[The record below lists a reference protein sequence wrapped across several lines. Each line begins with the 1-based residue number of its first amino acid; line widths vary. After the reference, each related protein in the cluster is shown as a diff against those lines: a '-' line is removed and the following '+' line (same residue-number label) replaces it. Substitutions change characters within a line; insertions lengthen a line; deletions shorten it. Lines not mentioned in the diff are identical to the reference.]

1 MAKYKKL
8 LWLEIGGVIVFIF
21 LAVALFGLMKIAQ
34 IAKDLPNPRQ
44 FIDSRQVSQSS
55 KIYDRTGE
63 TLLYEIYDEEKRTV
77 ILFEEIPEYAKNAT
91 IAIEDKNFYSHQAFD
106 WRAII
111 RAFIINVQKG
121 RVVQGGSTITQQLA
135 KNAFLSSEQ
144 TINRKLKELILAY
157 WIERYYSKDEILNLY
172 LNQISY
178 GSNAYGIEAASQS
191 FFSKSAKDLNLAES
205 ALLAA
210 LPKAPTYYSPWGA
223 HTSEL
228 MQRKDY
234 VLKQMLELGFID
246 NEEYERSKLF
256 AFQFSSQRIGKIKA
270 PHFVMMVKDYLASKY
285 GEEFLKRGGLKIT
298 TTLDWEVQQIAE
310 QVVKEGA
317 DRNEELY
324 KGNNAALVAQNPKT
338 GEVLALVGSRDYFD
352 TKNEGNF
359 NVAAQGLR
367 QPGSAFKPFGYITAF
382 KKGLTLDTIVFDLA
396 TEFVPNNTKCPL
408 LVNFNNDEKECYHP
422 ENFDHKFRGPI
433 NLKEALAQSINV
445 PAVKI
450 LYIAGL
456 ENTIKTARSFG
467 ITTLRDPSFYGLSL
481 VLGGGEVKL
490 IDLVNAYSVF
500 SQDGVK
506 HNQKIV
512 LKIEDESNNV
522 IESVFNQAT
531 QAIEPR
537 YAQMIND
544 ILSDNEAR
552 KPLYSGSF
560 NLTVFNDR
568 QVALKTGTTNDY
580 RDAWT
585 IGYTPYLTVGVWAG
599 NNHQE
604 PMQKNAG
611 SILAALPIWND
622 FMKKVL
628 DKYPNETFNNQ
639 YISKIENNNYLD
651 TSTSTAELIES
662 NEGELKPMLNG
673 NYIGFSGEI
682 HNILHYIDKN
692 NILGQIPQNPQNDSQ
707 YQNWEFPV
715 QLWLQSLPG

>member
-1 MAKYKKL
+1 MIKHKKL
-8 LWLEIGGVIVFIF
+8 LWLEIFGAIVFIF
-21 LAVALFGLMKIAQ
+21 LAVSLFGLMKIAQ
-34 IAKDLPNPRQ
+34 IAKSLPNPQQ

-63 TLLYEIYDEEKRTV
+63 VLLYEIYDEEKRTV
-77 ILFEEIPEYAKNAT
+77 IPFKEIPDYAKNAT

-111 RAFIINVQKG
+111 RAFIVNIQKG

-157 WIERYYSKDEILNLY
+157 WIEKYYSKDEILNLY

-178 GSNAYGIEAASQS
+178 GSNAYGIEAASQA

-210 LPKAPTYYSPWGA
+210 LPKAPTYYSPWGT
-223 HTSEL
+223 HSNEL

-234 VLKQMLELGFID
+234 VLKQMLELNFID
-246 NEEYERSKLF
+246 SEEYERAKLF
-256 AFQFSSQRIGKIKA
+256 AFQFSGQRIGKIKA
-270 PHFVMMVKDYLASKY
+270 PHFVMMVKDYLANKY
-285 GEEFLKRGGLKIT
+285 GEEFLKKGGFKII
-298 TTLDWEVQQIAE
+298 TTLDWETQQIAE
-310 QVVKEGA
+310 KVVKEGA

-396 TEFVPNNTKCPL
+396 TEFVPNNQKCPL
-408 LVNFNNDEKECYHP
+408 LVDFNNDNNECYHP

-433 NLKEALAQSINV
+433 SLRESLAQSINV

-456 ENTIKTARSFG
+456 ENTIKTAKSFG
-467 ITTLRDPSFYGLSL
+467 ITTLGDSSLYGLSL

-512 LKIEDESNNV
+512 LKIEDESNDI
-522 IESVFNQAT
+522 IESVFDQAT
-531 QAIEPR
+531 QVIEPK

-552 KPLYSGSF
+552 KPLYSGSY

-611 SILAALPIWND
+611 SILAALPIWNA
-622 FMKKVL
+622 FMKEVL
-628 DKYPNETFNNQ
+628 NKYPIETFNNQ
-639 YISKIENNNYLD
+639 YISKIENNNFID

-673 NYIGFSGEI
+673 NYISSNGEI

-692 NILGQIPQNPQNDSQ
+692 NVLGATPQNPQNDSQ
-707 YQNWEFPV
+707 YPNWEFPV